1 MSTLKDLHMRAPA
14 FLSFC
19 KFPFIQL
26 LITGL
31 IVLAPVFASG
41 PRLVKISETLVA
53 DSAFDGNIPYWYL
66 NAVVEQRDQL
76 ITYKGFQY
84 AAYYKQKTGPAD
96 RHVAVCRRQL
106 PIGTWE
112 SFDFGDYIQST
123 NDDHN
128 GIAMGICPA
137 DGTIHLSF
145 DHHVSPLHYRRS
157 LIGIANNPGGYVW
170 TAYLFGPMGG
180 SAPPDAGT
188 EVTYPKFTTTPDGNL
203 LFEFR
208 DGGSGFGDDILYKY
222 SGASNA
228 WTRMGKFID
237 GRVNDN
243 NAYPNGFQFDNIGRL
258 HTTWGWRETPDGTT
272 EHDFMYA
279 YSPDTGATWYSSTGL
294 LAGTTGSIFMT
305 STSSPPLLVWSIPQ
319 NSGLWDSEGLGVD
332 RHNRVHTLIAHDT
345 LGTSKLF
352 HYYRDSA
359 GTWRSVYTG
368 ITHVYQVQRVV
379 FDADDN
385 AYLPLGGGS
394 IAAASAPNWT
404 DWKIIDSTENGRFL
418 YCALTDG
425 PLARDSCIL
434 SVLNQGAAGPNS
446 KNMYVINYKMGGGTS
461 TIINTA
467 GPLRQPRANA
477 SIAVTIIGNRFVVPS
492 QIAVAGNM
500 VDIYDIKGTLL
511 YRTSVGTGGMVK
523 NDKSSF
529 RKQIVVVYVR

>member
-1 MSTLKDLHMRAPA
+1 MCNPA
-14 FLSFC
+14 FFSLWKYHFTRASFVT
-19 KFPFIQL
+19 
-26 LITGL
+26 LIALTS
-31 IVLAPVFASG
+31 VFAAG
-41 PRLVKISETLVA
+41 PRLVKLSETQVA

-76 ITYKGFQY
+76 ITYKDWQY
-84 AAYYKQKTGPAD
+84 ATYYKQKTGPAD
-96 RHVAVCRRQL
+96 RHVTVCRRQL
-106 PIGTWE
+106 PAGTWE
-112 SFDFGDYIQST
+112 SFDFSDYVQST

-128 GIAMGICPA
+128 GIAMGISPG

-157 LIGIANNPGGYVW
+157 LTGVANNPGSFVW
-170 TAYLFGPMGG
+170 SASLFGPMGG
-180 SAPPDAGT
+180 GAPPNAGT
-188 EVTYPKFTTTPDGNL
+188 EVTYPKFVTTPDGNL

-222 SGASNA
+222 SGASNT

-237 GRVNDN
+237 GKMNDN

-279 YSPDTGATWYSSTGL
+279 FSPDTGASWYTSSGL
-294 LAGTTGSIFMT
+294 LAGTTGSVFMT
-305 STSSPPLLVWSIPQ
+305 STSSPPLLIWSIPQ
-319 NSGLWDSEGLGVD
+319 NNGLWDSEGLGVD

-345 LGTSKLF
+345 LGSSKLF
-352 HYYRDSA
+352 HYFRDSA
-359 GTWRSVYTG
+359 GTWHSVYTG

-418 YCALTDG
+418 YCALIDG
-425 PLARDSCIL
+425 PLARDSCVL

-446 KNMYVINYKMGGGTS
+446 KKMYVINYKMGGGTS

-467 GPLRQPRANA
+467 GPQRSPRPSA
-477 SIAVTIIGNRFVVPS
+477 STPVAVMGNRLVIPG
-492 QIAVAGNM
+492 QAAAAGKL
-500 VDIYDIKGTLL
+500 VDIYDLRGTLL
-511 YRTSVGTGGMVK
+511 CRVSVGPGGLIKIDGSRIAGQMVI
-523 NDKSSF
+523 F
-529 RKQIVVVYVR
+529 GVRQQ